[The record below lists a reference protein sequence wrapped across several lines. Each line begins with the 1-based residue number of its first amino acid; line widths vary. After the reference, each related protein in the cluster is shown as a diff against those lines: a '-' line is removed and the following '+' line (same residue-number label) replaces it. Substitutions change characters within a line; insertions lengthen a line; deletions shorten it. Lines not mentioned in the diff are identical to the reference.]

1 MARSR
6 AALDGRDYAIPDD
19 VRRVATPALRH
30 RIGFHYRRALEGVPP
45 DAVVAAVVA
54 AVPVP

>member
-6 AALDGRDYAIPDD
+6 AALDGRDYVIPDD
-19 VRRVATPALRH
+19 VRRVSAPALRH
-30 RIGFHYRRALEGVPP
+30 RVGFHYRRALEGVLP
-45 DAVVAAVVA
+45 DEIVSAVVA